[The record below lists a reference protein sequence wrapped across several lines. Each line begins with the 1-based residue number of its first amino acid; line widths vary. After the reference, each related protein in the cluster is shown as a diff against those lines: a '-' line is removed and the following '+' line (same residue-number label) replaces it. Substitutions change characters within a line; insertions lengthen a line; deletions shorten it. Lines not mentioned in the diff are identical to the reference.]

1 MKKERRGW
9 IISAAIVCIVTCFA
23 DYIITF
29 MLAEKYPGYNRL
41 TDTLSKL
48 GATASPVGKT
58 ISCWWLILSVFFIFF
73 SIGFYQAFRHKGKT
87 AYIATWLIVIYALGE
102 GMGSGL
108 FPADYKEH
116 GLTLSLIIHDTLSGI
131 GVGSIVVLPL
141 VIMQLFRK
149 EKFRFFILL
158 SMIVTVIGLSMLI
171 LFSIA
176 KIFND
181 PDNIILSYKGLWQ
194 RLMNANYYLYL
205 IAIAGYMLSHKT
217 GLKPAV

>member
-1 MKKERRGW
+1 MMKKERRGL
-9 IISAAIVCIVTCFA
+9 IISAAIVCIGTCIA
-23 DYIITF
+23 DYIVTF
-29 MLAEKYPGYNRL
+29 ILAEKYPGYNRL

-58 ISCWWLILSVFFIFF
+58 ISCWWLILSAFLIFF
-73 SIGFYQAFRHKGKT
+73 SIGFYHAFRYKGK
-87 AYIATWLIVIYALGE
+87 AACIATWLIVIYALGE

-176 KIFND
+176 KIFID

-205 IAIAGYMLSHKT
+205 IAIAGYMLSKT
-217 GLKPAV
+217 